1 MEFPSWRDLK
11 KSNVMA
17 WRVGYLP
24 CLKDTH
30 TLLAQ
35 DWNTYSGCRAGVDR
49 FHRFPYSLDCRVCI
63 PDLKVKR
70 RWNTRSIF
78 FFQGGGLI
86 FIVFCHWFVKKKIS
100 KLKHVI
106 LSLQIMMYLIDI
118 QPRTYHP
125 GIGKDKVSLVSNP
138 DICQPVGIPWHKLP
152 LHYTLTLAE
161 SCTDFGDTC
170 N

>member
-1 MEFPSWRDLK
+1 MKHEIHFFFSGGGIDFYCVLSLICQK
-11 KSNVMA
+11 KN
-17 WRVGYLP
+17 
-24 CLKDTH
+24 
-30 TLLAQ
+30 
-35 DWNTYSGCRAGVDR
+35 
-49 FHRFPYSLDCRVCI
+49 
-63 PDLKVKR
+63 LKVK
-70 RWNTRSIF
+70 TCD
-78 FFQGGGLI
+78 
-86 FIVFCHWFVKKKIS
+86 FITINKDVR
-100 KLKHVI
+100 
-106 LSLQIMMYLIDI
+106 DI